1 MFTAATEK
9 PALVSERNGTPIL
22 QSSSPPSRESMG
34 QYRKG
39 SGDRGSY
46 ILEGVRGWLLLQNPW
61 CHFAGV
67 LKRLADELMGADVDL
82 WRV

>member
-1 MFTAATEK
+1 
-9 PALVSERNGTPIL
+9 
-22 QSSSPPSRESMG
+22 MG